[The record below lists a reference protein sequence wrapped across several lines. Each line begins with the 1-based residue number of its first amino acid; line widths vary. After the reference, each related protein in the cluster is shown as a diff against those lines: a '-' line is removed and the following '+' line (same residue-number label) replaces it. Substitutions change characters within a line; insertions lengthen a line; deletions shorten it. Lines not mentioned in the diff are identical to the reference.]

1 MNRNTNIVK
10 FVPISE
16 IKKDT
21 WEYELNDWIRYKRYQ
36 NYKYIMF
43 VNSTNDILHQKM
55 YYIFDKYPNYN
66 WLLLKC
72 LKNIIFYSEEI
83 KWPQINIKIW
93 KMFRHSDMFYQELF
107 NLSIK
112 SFYYQLQIILWK
124 PVIKNAI
131 IHRLYSY
138 PNGLRIPEI
147 KKNFEIKKNIICI

>member
-1 MNRNTNIVK
+1 MNINTNTVK
-10 FVPISE
+10 LVPISE

-21 WEYELNDWIRYKRYQ
+21 WQYELNDWVKYKRYQ
-36 NYKYIMF
+36 NYKYNMF

-72 LKNIIFYSEEI
+72 LKNIIFCSKEI
-83 KWPQINIKIW
+83 KWPLINIKIW
-93 KMFRHSDMFYQELF
+93 KIFRHSDMFYQQLF
-107 NLSIK
+107 DLSIK

-124 PVIKNAI
+124 PIIKEAI
-131 IHRLYSY
+131 THRLYSF

-147 KKNFEIKKNIICI
+147 KKNFEKNKNIICI